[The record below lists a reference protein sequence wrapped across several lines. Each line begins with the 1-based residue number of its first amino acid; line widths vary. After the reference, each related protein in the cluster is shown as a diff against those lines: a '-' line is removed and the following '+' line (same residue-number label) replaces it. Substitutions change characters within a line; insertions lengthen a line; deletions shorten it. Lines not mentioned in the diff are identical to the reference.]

1 MGGLLHLVQR
11 GGPRRAAAPPM
22 QSPNRCTKC
31 NSPPI
36 NGQCTSRCIAIWWLL
51 CGFNVA
57 INLRGGESPGGD
69 LLETSGTFWI
79 LKFGISAG
87 SYIRQLLL
95 VRPLV
100 ERSRVFISDNPP
112 EIRLTERAPFGHL
125 MTPSVAGATPSGRDT
140 ISGGGGVRSRTWRVA
155 ELTAILHA
163 GGCRLVS

>member
-1 MGGLLHLVQR
+1 M
-11 GGPRRAAAPPM
+11 
-22 QSPNRCTKC
+22 
-31 NSPPI
+31 
-36 NGQCTSRCIAIWWLL
+36 
-51 CGFNVA
+51 
-57 INLRGGESPGGD
+57 
-69 LLETSGTFWI
+69 
-79 LKFGISAG
+79 
-87 SYIRQLLL
+87 L